1 MLVDYLLAI
10 KGASSFNLYLHPW
23 LGRLVVGG
31 SSRFVST
38 EFHPAGDSPGCPAQ
52 WSSGQRP
59 DLNLEFL
66 WKFVTSRML
75 IKKVSGRAGLIC
87 NIVVAL

>member
-1 MLVDYLLAI
+1 MLVDYLLPI
-10 KGASSFNLYLHPW
+10 KGASSSIYIST
-23 LGRLVVGG
+23 LGLVVGG

-38 EFHPAGDSPGCPAQ
+38 EFHPAGASPSCPAQ
-52 WSSGQRP
+52 WSGGQRP

-75 IKKVSGRAGLIC
+75 IKKVSGGAGLIC